1 MNLTALIASSV
12 LSALSG
18 GYLAWQLQAHQ
29 ITKLTL
35 EHTNERIA
43 IQWANRA
50 ATERHQSQLAEA
62 QVHAAS
68 RGIALRRAAA
78 GAAAAGNGLRV
89 TSADAVRTAASDPAT
104 CDAIVSAYAAVL
116 AEATDFAGE
125 VASEADL
132 CFSDLQT
139 MNESW
144 AK

>member
-1 MNLTALIASSV
+1 MNLLIAIV
-12 LSALSG
+12 AAALGFVS
-18 GYLAWQLQAHQ
+18 AWQLQAHQ

-50 ATERHQSQLAEA
+50 ASERHQSQLAEA

-78 GAAAAGNGLRV
+78 GAAAAGHGLRL

-104 CDAIVSAYAAVL
+104 CDAIVGAYAAVL
-116 AEATDFAGE
+116 AEATDFAGG

-132 CFSDLQT
+132 CFSDQATLK
-139 MNESW
+139 EAW
-144 AK
+144 PK